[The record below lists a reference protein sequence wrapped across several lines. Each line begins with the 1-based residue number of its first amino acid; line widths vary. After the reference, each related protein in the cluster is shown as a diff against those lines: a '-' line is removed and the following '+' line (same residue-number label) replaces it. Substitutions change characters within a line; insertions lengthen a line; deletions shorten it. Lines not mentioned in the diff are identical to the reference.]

1 MRRHLGSAALL
12 LVLAAF
18 FGLYANRVLDIDFW
32 WHVATGRVI
41 VETGALPHGDPFG
54 VFSAGGP
61 RSVTIL
67 KGYWLMQVLFY
78 LVLQKLG
85 TSGIIA
91 LKATLLVGCLLVLHR
106 RAAAGGSHPAATYL
120 VMGLAGLSLTGFT
133 GERPQLASFLFAGVL
148 FLLLDRYGDEGR
160 TAWLYPVPA
169 VMLLWANCH
178 GGVVLGAVLLVV
190 YAGALA
196 AERWRAWSS
205 GGARERNVF
214 LAVIAVSLLMCLASP
229 VGWNS
234 LLTVIELEGTEF
246 KNRVSEYASPYRLW
260 RDTGMVEAYPYAA
273 FLGLAL
279 VSLVPLLR
287 GRQLARASLVLL
299 LAALSATTFRY
310 IPFFLVVAG
319 PYVAVALTRMASR
332 FLPSRPAVEAAVA
345 AVAIVA
351 LAYGV
356 RTGDMFQTGVE
367 EGSFPVGAI
376 AHLQKE
382 RASGKMLSSFE
393 WGGYVIW
400 NMHPGVRV
408 YIDGRALDMTVFA
421 KYTHMIWA
429 TPEGL
434 QFFERER
441 FDYVLLPRA
450 NARTG
455 EEYALN
461 QRLLQDPRWRLVY
474 RDARGYLFARA

>member
-1 MRRHLGSAALL
+1 M
-12 LVLAAF
+12 
-18 FGLYANRVLDIDFW
+18 
-32 WHVATGRVI
+32 
-41 VETGALPHGDPFG
+41 
-54 VFSAGGP
+54 
-61 RSVTIL
+61 
-67 KGYWLMQVLFY
+67 
-78 LVLQKLG
+78 
-85 TSGIIA
+85 
-91 LKATLLVGCLLVLHR
+91 
-106 RAAAGGSHPAATYL
+106 
-120 VMGLAGLSLTGFT
+120 
-133 GERPQLASFLFAGVL
+133 
-148 FLLLDRYGDEGR
+148 
-160 TAWLYPVPA
+160 
-169 VMLLWANCH
+169 
-178 GGVVLGAVLLVV
+178 
-190 YAGALA
+190 
-196 AERWRAWSS
+196 
-205 GGARERNVF
+205 
-214 LAVIAVSLLMCLASP
+214 
-229 VGWNS
+229 
-234 LLTVIELEGTEF
+234 
-246 KNRVSEYASPYRLW
+246 
-260 RDTGMVEAYPYAA
+260 
-273 FLGLAL
+273 
-279 VSLVPLLR
+279 
-287 GRQLARASLVLL
+287 
-299 LAALSATTFRY
+299 
-310 IPFFLVVAG
+310 
-319 PYVAVALTRMASR
+319 
-332 FLPSRPAVEAAVA
+332 
-345 AVAIVA
+345 A